1 MKKKIALLPGD
12 GIGPEVV
19 TSAVAVLKETAA
31 QFQHEFEF
39 ETALIGG
46 IAIDEKNNPLPKE
59 TVEVCK
65 SADAILLGAV
75 GGPKW
80 DQNPP
85 ELRPEKGLLSIR
97 KQLDLFANIRPVKVF
112 DSLSEAS
119 PLKQDHI
126 SGVDFVI
133 VRELTGGLYFGE
145 PSERYMDDE
154 GKEAAVDTL
163 LYTKEEIVR
172 VLKEAFDMALTR
184 RKK

>member
-1 MKKKIALLPGD
+1 MPGD

-19 TSAVAVLKETAA
+19 TSAVAVLQETAA
-31 QFQHEFEF
+31 QFRHEFEF

-46 IAIDEKNNPLPKE
+46 IAIDDKNNPLPKE

-65 SADAILLGAV
+65 NADAIFLLGAV

-85 ELRPEKGLLSIR
+85 ELRPEKGLLAIR

-112 DSLSEAS
+112 DSLSGAS

-126 SGVDFVI
+126 NGVDFVI

-145 PSERYMDDE
+145 PSERYTDDE

-163 LYTKEEIVR
+163 LYTKERNCPRIKRSVR
-172 VLKEAFDMALTR
+172 YGVNETE
-184 RKK
+184 KK

>member
-85 ELRPEKGLLSIR
+85 ELRPEKACSPFASRFGLICEHPPCQSI
-97 KQLDLFANIRPVKVF
+97 
-112 DSLSEAS
+112 
-119 PLKQDHI
+119 
-126 SGVDFVI
+126 
-133 VRELTGGLYFGE
+133 
-145 PSERYMDDE
+145 
-154 GKEAAVDTL
+154 
-163 LYTKEEIVR
+163 
-172 VLKEAFDMALTR
+172 
-184 RKK
+184 

>member
-1 MKKKIALLPGD
+1 MLA
-12 GIGPEVV
+12 
-19 TSAVAVLKETAA
+19 
-31 QFQHEFEF
+31 
-39 ETALIGG
+39 
-46 IAIDEKNNPLPKE
+46 
-59 TVEVCK
+59 
-65 SADAILLGAV
+65 
-75 GGPKW
+75 
-80 DQNPP
+80 
-85 ELRPEKGLLSIR
+85 IR

-126 SGVDFVI
+126 NGVDFVI

-145 PSERYMDDE
+145 PSERYTDEE